1 MDAHRALASRGR
13 ESLEETN
20 AGKGQDG
27 NQRNEE
33 KGKSSERYLGEFT
46 NLTIAMETLQFYIPG
61 SPGPI
66 AGEYITLTLWQV
78 PQCFGAFQLSSEDC
92 SLHHL

>member
-33 KGKSSERYLGEFT
+33 KGKSSELYLGEFA
-46 NLTIAMETLQFYIPG
+46 NLTIAMETE
-61 SPGPI
+61 SV
-66 AGEYITLTLWQV
+66 A
-78 PQCFGAFQLSSEDC
+78 SEE
-92 SLHHL
+92 SAMKRNNHRIGWNARRK

>member
-33 KGKSSERYLGEFT
+33 KGKSSEL
-46 NLTIAMETLQFYIPG
+46 IAMETE
-61 SPGPI
+61 SV
-66 AGEYITLTLWQV
+66 A
-78 PQCFGAFQLSSEDC
+78 SEE
-92 SLHHL
+92 SAMKRNNHRIGWNARRK